1 MVKSS
6 TLRFVLALAV
16 SLQWEVKQLDIS
28 NVFLHGILDEEFF
41 MEQPRG
47 FIDKNHPNFVC
58 KLHKSLYGLKLALPA
73 WIKRFSEQLLEYG
86 FIESTV
92 DYSLFTYTTAT
103 IKIFVLVYV
112 TGSCKIGIDQFI
124 TQLKEYF
131 HVKDLG

>member
-1 MVKSS
+1 M
-6 TLRFVLALAV
+6 ALAV

-103 IKIFVLVYV
+103 IKIFVLVYADDIIG
-112 TGSCKIGIDQFI
+112 TSSCKIGIDQFI